1 MLSPRMLECSNS
13 DQTDVREARSRS
25 HFMLL
30 TSIFFQSAP
39 PPRPIPFNP
48 TLSSHSAANL
58 VLLLVSLPPAARL
71 RRGNPL
77 SLNKDSPQALIR
89 SGARPVCVIVCVVCA
104 CDSVCIW
111 HIFRKWA
118 WLIREFIVWER
129 QEQTAADSERLSAYI
144 AALQKSLKL
153 AHDWCRKSVCVCAS
167 KRNWVFSDNSDG
179 YND

>member
-39 PPRPIPFNP
+39 PPRPIPFYP
-48 TLSSHSAANL
+48 TLSSHSPANL

-89 SGARPVCVIVCVVCA
+89 SGARPVCVIVCVVCVRVIA
-104 CDSVCIW
+104 CAYDTYSG
-111 HIFRKWA
+111 
-118 WLIREFIVWER
+118 
-129 QEQTAADSERLSAYI
+129 SERDLSGN
-144 AALQKSLKL
+144 LL
-153 AHDWCRKSVCVCAS
+153 CENV
-167 KRNWVFSDNSDG
+167 RNRQRQTVRDCLHTLLRCKNL
-179 YND
+179 